1 MYRAERWMYI
11 HHIPFLPKVIKGLI
25 YLIHNSS
32 IPYEAEIGKYCKF
45 LYGGIG
51 CVISKKTKMGDYV
64 IIGTNVLT
72 GGRSNKDGHPV
83 IGNNVYIATGA
94 KILGDI
100 KIADN
105 VIIGANAVV
114 IHDVPAN
121 CSVGGI
127 PARILNSNIDVTEFC
142 SLKKYGQAVDLTVR
156 VENCGEGE

>member
-1 MYRAERWMYI
+1 MNAYKLYKAERWMYL
-11 HHIPFLPKVIKGLI
+11 HHIPLMPKVIKGVI

-32 IPYEAEIGKYCKF
+32 IPYEAETGKDCKF

-51 CVISKKTKMGDYV
+51 CVISKKTKIGNHV

-72 GGRSNKDGHPV
+72 GGRSNKDGHPI

-100 KIADN
+100 TISDN

-114 IHDVPAN
+114 TKEITTDNILLTSLPAAAN
-121 CSVGGI
+121 
-127 PARILNSNIDVTEFC
+127 
-142 SLKKYGQAVDLTVR
+142 
-156 VENCGEGE
+156 

>member
-1 MYRAERWMYI
+1 MNAYRLYKAERWMYL
-11 HHIPFLPKVIKGLI
+11 HHIPLMPKVIKGVI

-32 IPYEAEIGKYCKF
+32 IPYEAEIGKDCKF

-51 CVISKKTKMGDYV
+51 CVISKKTKIGNHV

-72 GGRSNKDGHPV
+72 GGRSNKDGHPI

-100 KIADN
+100 TISDN

-114 IHDVPAN
+114 IHDVPSN
-121 CSVGGI
+121 CSVGGV
-127 PARILNSNIDVTEFC
+127 PARILKENIDVTEYC
-142 SLKKYGQAVDLTVR
+142 SLGKY
-156 VENCGEGE
+156 

>member
-1 MYRAERWMYI
+1 MDAFKMYRAERWLYT

-32 IPYEAEIGKYCKF
+32 IPYEAELGEHCKF

-51 CVISKKTKMGDYV
+51 CVISKKTKMGNYV

-72 GGRSNKDGHPV
+72 GGRSNQEGHPV
-83 IGNNVYIATGA
+83 IGNNVYISTGA

-100 KIADN
+100 TIADN

-114 IHDVPAN
+114 IHDVPSN
-121 CSVGGI
+121 CSVGGV
-127 PARILNSNIDVTEFC
+127 PAKILKEGIDVSKYC
-142 SLKKYGQAVDLTVR
+142 SLNKYG
-156 VENCGEGE
+156 G